1 MRVLFV
7 VQGEGRGHLMQ
18 AIAVSRML
26 KSAGHDVVEVLV
38 GKSCGRVI
46 PQFFYEQIGAPVHC
60 FDSPNFMPTVR
71 NQRPPLLRSVAYNIV
86 RLPRYAL
93 SVRFIY
99 QRIRAGRVDMVLNF
113 YELLTGMLY
122 FFCRPSASHVCVGH
136 QLLFLHRDFRFP
148 GANRLS
154 WCSLK
159 LFTWM
164 ASFGAERKL
173 ALSFREM
180 PDDESHDIFV
190 VPPLLRR
197 EVVTARPSDGRYIHG
212 YMVNAGFSESVEAW
226 HRQHPEVEL
235 HFFRDRGGDG
245 GAERVDATLTFHAID
260 DRAFLRSLCG
270 CAAYATTAGF
280 ESVCEA
286 MYLGKPLLLVPA
298 HIEQEC
304 NAYDAALSGGVVVAD
319 DFRAD
324 DLLRIARHHR
334 RDMDFVRWVDSCDA
348 RFMAHLEAAVP
359 LRVARVVWA

>member
-235 HFFRDRGGDG
+235 HFS
-245 GAERVDATLTFHAID
+245 ATAVATVEQSASMRRSRSTPSMTVPFSA
-260 DRAFLRSLCG
+260 RSVVVRPMLRQPVSSLSVRPCISGSLCFL
-270 CAAYATTAGF
+270 CLHILNK
-280 ESVCEA
+280 SA
-286 MYLGKPLLLVPA
+286 MPTM
-298 HIEQEC
+298 
-304 NAYDAALSGGVVVAD
+304 
-319 DFRAD
+319 
-324 DLLRIARHHR
+324 LR
-334 RDMDFVRWVDSCDA
+334 
-348 RFMAHLEAAVP
+348 
-359 LRVARVVWA
+359 